1 MKITTVSSLAVAT
14 VALALFTTTE
24 AKATTGCAAS
34 KALAGFTTLTTPTES
49 NPTAGLGHTPDG
61 QAMAKALGSF
71 GIVATLITGGTLL
84 YRRQRSADGLAAV
97 EPEVDLVD
105 FTVQPEAVLVSEA
118 LLAAATPADEAEA
131 AEAPEAP
138 LLSR

>member
-97 EPEVDLVD
+97 EPEADLD

-118 LLAAATPADEAEA
+118 LLAAATPTDEAKS
-131 AEAPEAP
+131 AEAPV
-138 LLSR
+138 LSR

>member
-34 KALAGFTTLTTPTES
+34 KALAGFTTLTTPTEGG
-49 NPTAGLGHTPDG
+49 PTAGLGHTPDG

-97 EPEVDLVD
+97 EPEADLD

>member
-34 KALAGFTTLTTPTES
+34 KALAGFTTLTTPTEGG
-49 NPTAGLGHTPDG
+49 PTAGLGHTPDG

-97 EPEVDLVD
+97 EPEVDLD
-105 FTVQPEAVLVSEA
+105 FAVQPEAVLVSEA

>member
-34 KALAGFTTLTTPTES
+34 KALAGFTTLTTPTEG
-49 NPTAGLGHTPDG
+49 NPTAGLNSTPDA

-84 YRRQRSADGLAAV
+84 YRRQRPADGLAAV
-97 EPEVDLVD
+97 EPEADLD

>member
-34 KALAGFTTLTTPTES
+34 KALAGFTTLTTPTEG

-97 EPEVDLVD
+97 EPEADLD

-131 AEAPEAP
+131 AEAPV
-138 LLSR
+138 LSR